1 MVSMIKFAGAVHS
14 HQANELRATV
24 MLCLRRVA
32 RMCSSRVSDTANR

>member
-14 HQANELRATV
+14 HQANELRDTV
-24 MLCLRRVA
+24 MSRLRRVA